1 MTWSSRLKR
10 SLKNSSLEN
19 EDFRVRIWVDHRLY
33 SCFWILHRSCCCC
46 SGEQNRPKVFLT
58 VVGVVDAKYL
68 GFAWTPSFF
77 FDAIIVVKRSGL
89 GFQFL
94 LGGFCGGGEG
104 DFATYSVAYGHWW
117 WRIPR
122 QREQSLRRRRTR
134 SWVDGLFSVVSMMML
149 LSFLRKRPIVTS
161 LPNHVMQFFST
172 DLECVAI
179 ILIYFLISQFCSGL
193 IQIIP

>member
-1 MTWSSRLKR
+1 MVNR
-10 SLKNSSLEN
+10 
-19 EDFRVRIWVDHRLY
+19 
-33 SCFWILHRSCCCC
+33 
-46 SGEQNRPKVFLT
+46 NRPKVFLT
-58 VVGVVDAKYL
+58 VVGVVDARYL
-68 GFAWTPSFF
+68 GFAWTPSFLWYRYHCEGIGIRVSISF
-77 FDAIIVVKRSGL
+77 VCV
-89 GFQFL
+89 
-94 LGGFCGGGEG
+94 FCGGSGG
-104 DFATYSVAYGHWW
+104 DFATHSVAYGHWW

-134 SWVDGLFSVVSMMML
+134 SSVDGLFSVASMMML

-193 IQIIP
+193 IQIIS